1 MKKII
6 LLILIS
12 TVLQAQEIKVSS
24 GKVIRLNKLSSA
36 FITSRNVDIWL
47 PNHYSNEKSYA
58 VIYMHDGQM
67 LFDGNE
73 TWNKQEWG
81 VDEAATALMEE
92 GRTRDFIVVGIWNI
106 PESRHADY
114 FPQKPL
120 ESLSATA
127 LEYIKEAQVKR
138 GGTTNEFKSNADAY
152 LKFIVTELK
161 PLIDK
166 TFNTKTDAQN
176 TFMAGSSMG
185 GLISIYALCEY
196 PEIFGGVA
204 CMSTHWPG
212 IFAMEKNPIPQA
224 FYNYLKNNLPSPETH
239 KIYFDHGTAT
249 LDAMYP
255 PLQAEVDVI
264 MKDKGFDEDSWLTLK
279 FEGADHSENAW
290 RERLHLP
297 LTFLLSQE

>member
-1 MKKII
+1 MKKLIV
-6 LLILIS
+6 LLLIS
-12 TVLQAQEIKVSS
+12 TVFNAQDTKVCA
-24 GKVIRLNKLSSA
+24 GDIVRLSDFTSKH
-36 FITSRNVDIWL
+36 ITPRTVDIWL
-47 PNHYSNEKSYA
+47 PKHYSKEKSYA
-58 VIYMHDGQM
+58 VLYMHDGQM
-67 LFDGNE
+67 LFDSNQ

-81 VDEAATALMEE
+81 VDEVATALMEE
-92 GRTRDFIVVGIWNI
+92 GLTRDFIVVGIWNI
-106 PESRHADY
+106 PESRHSDY

-120 ESLSATA
+120 ESLSAIA
-127 LEYIKEAQVKR
+127 LEHIKEALVKR

-152 LKFIVTELK
+152 LEFIVTELK
-161 PLIDK
+161 PFIDK
-166 TFNTKTDAQN
+166 TFNTKADVQN

-212 IFAMEKNPIPQA
+212 IFAMENNPVPQA
-224 FYNYLKNNLPSPETH
+224 FYTYLNDNLPSPNTH
-239 KIYFDHGTAT
+239 KIYFDYGTAS

-255 PLQAEVDVI
+255 PLQAEVDII
-264 MKDKGFDEDSWLTLK
+264 MQNKGFDENHWLTLK

>member
-6 LLILIS
+6 VLLFIS
-12 TVLQAQEIKVSS
+12 TILNAQDITVSA
-24 GKVIRLNKLSSA
+24 GNIVRLSNFPSA
-36 FITSRNVDIWL
+36 YISPRNVDVWL
-47 PNHYSNEKSYA
+47 PNDYSKEKSYA
-58 VIYMHDGQM
+58 VLYMHDGQM
-67 LFDGNE
+67 LFDGNQ

-81 VDEAATALMEE
+81 VDEVATALMEE
-92 GRTRDFIVVGIWNI
+92 GLTRDFIVVGIWNI

-120 ESLSATA
+120 ESLLTIELA
-127 LEYIKEAQVKR
+127 YIKKAIAER
-138 GGTTNEFKSNADAY
+138 GGTTDDFKSNADAY

-166 TFNTKTDAQN
+166 TFSTKADAQN

-204 CMSTHWPG
+204 CISTHWPG
-212 IFAMEKNPIPQA
+212 IFAMENNPVPQA
-224 FYNYLKNNLPSPETH
+224 FYNYLKSNLPSPETH

-264 MKDKGFDEDSWLTLK
+264 MKNKGFDEDSWLTLK